1 MRPAQVRFI
10 DGHQCTVARGVVLRD
25 TASVTTREAL
35 PHEHVKV
42 EIRAGR
48 PYITGPE

>member
-1 MRPAQVRFI
+1 MRLAQVRFI

-25 TASVTTREAL
+25 TASVTREAL

-48 PYITGPE
+48 PYITGPG